1 MILALP
7 GDISAKS
14 SFVLFHYILSR
25 IVAEETLSI
34 GLVNKVAEPDAL
46 LSECRQMA
54 ATICEAGPLA
64 IAQAQHP
71 INHGLE
77 TDLAT
82 GLAIESSAYWTLI
95 PTEDRLEGLAAFQE
109 KRKPIYKGK

>member
-1 MILALP
+1 MA
-7 GDISAKS
+7 
-14 SFVLFHYILSR
+14 
-25 IVAEETLSI
+25 TLSI

-64 IAQAQHP
+64 IAQAKHP